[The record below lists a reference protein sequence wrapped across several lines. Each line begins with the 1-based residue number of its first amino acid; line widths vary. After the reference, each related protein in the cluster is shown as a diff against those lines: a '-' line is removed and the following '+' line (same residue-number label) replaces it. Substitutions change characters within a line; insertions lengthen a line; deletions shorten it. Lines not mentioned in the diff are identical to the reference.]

1 MSTHFA
7 ERTVQTLVSHWSR
20 ELWQQK
26 VRVWGAGHLHKGIY
40 EKIKRTID
48 NKPKTQVEDFVPWI
62 EENILLEGSQRL

>member
-26 VRVWGAGHLHKGIY
+26 VWVWGAGHLHKGKY
-40 EKIKRTID
+40 EKIKRNID

-62 EENILLEGSQRL
+62 EETILLEESKRL

>member
-7 ERTVQTLVSHWSR
+7 ERTVQTLVSHRRR

-26 VRVWGAGHLHKGIY
+26 VWVWCAWHLHKGIY
-40 EKIKRTID
+40 EKIKRNID

-62 EENILLEGSQRL
+62 EENILLEESQRL